1 MKQRE
6 REKKKEDDAK
16 KTFLGKGKSMSKVSE
31 VKKNLVC
38 SRSRKEA
45 KELEPASSG
54 MNELDEVRKIS
65 RE

>member
-1 MKQRE
+1 
-6 REKKKEDDAK
+6 
-16 KTFLGKGKSMSKVSE
+16 MSKVSE